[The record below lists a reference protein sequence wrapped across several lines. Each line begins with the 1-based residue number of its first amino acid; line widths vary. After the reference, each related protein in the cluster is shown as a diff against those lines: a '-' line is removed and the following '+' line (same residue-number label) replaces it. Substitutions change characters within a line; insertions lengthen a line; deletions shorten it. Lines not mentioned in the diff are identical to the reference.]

1 MVHGFIRQRIGTDMG
16 ASVSATNSGANTIL
30 KRGEDA
36 FVSTKDAESAGL
48 LDAIQSVL
56 QEIKF
61 YLKGLS
67 E

>member
-1 MVHGFIRQRIGTDMG
+1 MG